1 MTEHHNQPA
10 QPSDAQ
16 RAEQMATYGITCVP
30 VDYFHFGEFRYTD
43 LQNAVAQ
50 AKRKRSPT

>member
-1 MTEHHNQPA
+1 
-10 QPSDAQ
+10 
-16 RAEQMATYGITCVP
+16 MATYGITCVP

-50 AKRKRSPT
+50 AKRDRSPT